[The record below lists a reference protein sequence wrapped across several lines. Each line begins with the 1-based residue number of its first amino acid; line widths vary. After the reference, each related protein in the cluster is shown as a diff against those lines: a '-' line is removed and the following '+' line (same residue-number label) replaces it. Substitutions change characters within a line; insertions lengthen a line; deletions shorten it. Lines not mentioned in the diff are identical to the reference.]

1 MGAWGFVSLAY
12 GIVWGA
18 IVVYWLFLKR
28 RFGQTEAELDRL
40 RASEL
45 TPSDAKI

>member
-12 GIVWGA
+12 GIVYGA

-28 RFGQTEAELDRL
+28 RFRQVETELNRL
-40 RASEL
+40 RASEA
-45 TPSDAKI
+45 TRSDDKS